1 MGKPTAQRQ
10 IQNIMSNIWNHVL
23 DKEYPCMVADCREYA
38 INSHLFMINGILN
51 NVAENG
57 QLMELRTR
65 FIAALPPTENTTC
78 HFKKVGVRQALSFP
92 LFCNQ
97 HDTAIF
103 SSIERGDVDYTNYKH
118 LALYSYR
125 TICAEMRMKEMMVEY
140 CNRVLN
146 SATLQSLMSEER
158 LEYFAVH
165 RQGLLLSI
173 RDFKCYINSILEDIT
188 GNSQHFTFRS
198 FSLPVKGIYAAT
210 VSSLFSNSNDLLKDD
225 VVPQFIFQ
233 AVPLQY
239 CTQVIMGYHNQ
250 YINPK
255 MIEYI
260 QRWSDAPRYRL
271 GVLLTGLL
279 AQVETWG
286 MAPSLYT
293 RLRQDKVWEFYHIFT
308 QSISW
313 NEQTP
318 IDGINLFE
326 GIF

>member
-1 MGKPTAQRQ
+1 MGKPSEQRQ

-57 QLMELRTR
+57 QLMELRTKS
-65 FIAALPPTENTTC
+65 IAALLPSENATC
-78 HFKKVGVRQALSFP
+78 HFKKVGIRQALSFP

-103 SSIERGDVDYTNYKH
+103 SSIERDYADYTDYKH

-146 SATLQSLMSEER
+146 SATLQNLIHGER
-158 LEYFAVH
+158 LAYFDIQK
-165 RQGLLLSI
+165 QGLLTGI
-173 RDFKCYINSILEDIT
+173 RDFKCYITSILEDIT
-188 GNSQHFTFRS
+188 GNSQHFTFHS

-233 AVPLQY
+233 AVPLPE
-239 CTQVIMGYHNQ
+239 CTQIIMGYHNQ
-250 YINPK
+250 YVNPK
-255 MIEYI
+255 MIEYM
-260 QRWSDAPRYRL
+260 QRWSDTPQYQL
-271 GVLLTGLL
+271 GTLLTGILV
-279 AQVETWG
+279 QVETWG
-286 MAPSLYT
+286 MSPSLYAK
-293 RLRQDKVWEFYHIFT
+293 LRQDKVLEFYRLFT
-308 QSISW
+308 QSILYD
-313 NEQTP
+313 EQNP
-318 IDGINLFE
+318 IEGINLFD